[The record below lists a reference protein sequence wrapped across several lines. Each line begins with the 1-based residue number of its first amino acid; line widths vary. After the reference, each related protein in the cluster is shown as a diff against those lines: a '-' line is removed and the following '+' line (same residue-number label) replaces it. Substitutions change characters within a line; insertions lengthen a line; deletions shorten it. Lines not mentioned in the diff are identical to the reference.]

1 MTDCRRRIAGE
12 VVERYRDS
20 SQTGYAHKAVGV
32 TSLEKLEVTKR
43 YGSRDMLRYLVSGF
57 LSIIARLPP
66 CHAAKEKTRRSRRG
80 QGERREEE
88 GDSIIV
94 MGASDETSPVRFAPK
109 GFRLPVALI

>member
-32 TSLEKLEVTKR
+32 TSLEKLEATKR

-57 LSIIARLPP
+57 LSIIRVCRPVMQQKRSPDVSAG
-66 CHAAKEKTRRSRRG
+66 AKE
-80 QGERREEE
+80 REEKKK
-88 GDSIIV
+88 GSVII
-94 MGASDETSPVRFAPK
+94 MGLRTKPHRFASLR
-109 GFRLPVALI
+109 GGSVCR